1 MGEGGGQVLRS
12 SLAYSLLTSTPFRV
26 TNIRAKRARPGLMRQ
41 HLVAVNA
48 ATQIG
53 DAEVSGAE
61 LGSTELVF
69 RPKAIRPGNYTFS
82 IGGAGSTTL
91 VFQTIL
97 LPLMLG
103 AKDPSV
109 VTFEGGTHNPMAPP
123 VPFLERAFLPVLARM
138 GGRVDV
144 TFERYGFYPAGGGRW
159 TATIYPAATLERL
172 ELLHRGEVR
181 ARSATALV
189 AQIPPAV
196 AVRELD
202 TLSTALGWDRAWS
215 RPHMIENS
223 HGPGNALLATLDSQH
238 VTEVF
243 TGFGERGVRAEVIAE
258 TLAREILH
266 YLAADVPVGQHLAD
280 QLLLPMALG
289 GGGSFRTVKPS
300 AHSLTQLDLARIFL
314 AVDGAITWEAGDA
327 WRAEVAHGGWAS
339 SRPGSGGRRDES
351 AVGAP
356 AS

>member
-1 MGEGGGQVLRS
+1 VLDSLDQRVEAGAPGFDARLEERLTLGAFLPKSRRETVVLREVEVDDREGPGASPSLSAALS
-12 SLAYSLLTSTPFRV
+12 STKRRGLQETRGDV
-26 TNIRAKRARPGLMRQ
+26 TRLRQQEEADLGDMRPGRD
-41 HLVAVNA
+41 V
-48 ATQIG
+48 
-53 DAEVSGAE
+53 DEV
-61 LGSTELVF
+61 V
-69 RPKAIRPGNYTFS
+69 
-82 IGGAGSTTL
+82 GGAGSTTL

-97 LPLMLG
+97 FPLMLG
-103 AKDPSV
+103 AKEPSV

-123 VPFLERAFLPVLARM
+123 VPFLERAFLPVLDRM

-196 AVRELD
+196 AVREID

-223 HGPGNALLATLDSQH
+223 HGPGNALLATVESQH

-243 TGFGERGVRAEVIAE
+243 TGFGERGVPKSSPKHWRGRSSITSPRMFPSDSTSPTSSSFPWRSA
-258 TLAREILH
+258 
-266 YLAADVPVGQHLAD
+266 AAD
-280 QLLLPMALG
+280 
-289 GGGSFRTVKPS
+289 RS
-300 AHSLTQLDLARIFL
+300 AR
-314 AVDGAITWEAGDA
+314 
-327 WRAEVAHGGWAS
+327 
-339 SRPGSGGRRDES
+339 
-351 AVGAP
+351 
-356 AS
+356 